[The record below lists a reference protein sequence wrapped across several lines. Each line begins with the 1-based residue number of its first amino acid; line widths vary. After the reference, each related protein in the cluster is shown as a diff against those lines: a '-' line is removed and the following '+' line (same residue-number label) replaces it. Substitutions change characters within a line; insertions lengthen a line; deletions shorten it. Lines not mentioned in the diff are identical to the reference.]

1 MGQVDPADRVAMA
14 DRSTVEVEAD
24 DADSMATVFCKL
36 HLEELELVQEMAPA
50 FES

>member
-1 MGQVDPADRVAMA
+1 MGQVDPADLVEMA

-24 DADSMATVFCKL
+24 DVDSMEMVFCKL
-36 HLEELELVQEMAPA
+36 HLEVLERELELAPA